1 MGYNGEQEIEE
12 LNYEKRSKRT
22 VHVKK
27 NREEDLYANN
37 NKRIFI

>member
-1 MGYNGEQEIEE
+1 MGYNGVQENEG
-12 LNYEKRSKRT
+12 LNYEKRSKRA
-22 VHVKK
+22 VHVK